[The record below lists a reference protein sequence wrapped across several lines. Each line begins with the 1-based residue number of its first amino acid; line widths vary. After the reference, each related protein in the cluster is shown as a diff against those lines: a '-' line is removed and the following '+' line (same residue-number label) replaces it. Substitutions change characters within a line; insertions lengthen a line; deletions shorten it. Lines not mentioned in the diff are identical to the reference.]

1 MNWLS
6 SLPLQLVLVF
16 GTVVISFIGGCQ
28 FGQNRI
34 EARWVAERSA
44 QAIDVARQSQRV
56 VDTNLRQDQINQ
68 EISNEFRKKQAA
80 LASSLPVVRDGRIGL
95 RINTDGDHSPVPEV
109 ARVASRVDE
118 GAADAVPDPLI
129 KEADKSCEK
138 LALDAAE
145 TTLLL
150 LAIQSWYTR
159 QALLSN
165 PMELAPRI
173 QSAQDSQN

>member
-16 GTVVISFIGGCQ
+16 GTVGISFIGGCQ

-34 EARWVAERSA
+34 ESKWVAERSA
-44 QAIDVARQSQRV
+44 QTIEAARQSQRV

-95 RINTDGDHSPVPEV
+95 RINADGDHSSVPEV
-109 ARVASRVDE
+109 PGVASRIVE
-118 GAADAVPDPLI
+118 GPAHAVPLAEI
-129 KEADKSCEK
+129 ETEK
-138 LALDAAE
+138 VKCDGLVRDAGE
-145 TTLLL
+145 TTLM
-150 LAIQSWYTR
+150 
-159 QALLSN
+159 LLSIQN
-165 PMELAPRI
+165 WYQRQFGAFLSTGLELTLYKTP
-173 QSAQDSQN
+173 